1 MRRPANIFL
10 IAVVVAAI
18 GAALVYRYLSAQ
30 QAELDRIRAEAVG
43 EVVDVAVAAHHIDI
57 GTRLQPEHIK
67 IVKWPKDSAPAGAVA
82 SPEAVVGKIAR
93 GGIRHHQPFLV
104 TDLTAESSG
113 IMPLL
118 IEDGMRAISVKVDK
132 VTGVSGFIIPNS
144 RVDVFAT
151 GTLNDTEGERDD
163 RSKLILQ
170 NIRVLASGVHIE
182 QQESGVIEVPTVTL
196 LVTPEQAE
204 TVALVARKEPV
215 FLALRG
221 FRDEDSVDTEGASLR
236 RIFINGAVA
245 AAPPRPMAA
254 APRRVV
260 QPPPPPPPSVEVLL
274 GDTRTRQ
281 PY

>member
-18 GAALVYRYLSAQ
+18 GAALVYRFLSAQ
-30 QAELDRIRAEAVG
+30 QAELERIRAEAVG
-43 EVVDVAVAAHHIDI
+43 EVVDVAVAAHRIEI

-67 IVKWPKDSAPAGAVA
+67 IVRWPKDSAPAGAVA

-93 GGIRHHQPFLV
+93 GGIRHHQPFLE

-151 GTLNDTEGERDD
+151 GSINDQEGERDE

-170 NIRVLASGVHIE
+170 NVRVLATGVHIE

-196 LVTPEQAE
+196 LVKPEDAE
-204 TVALVARKEPV
+204 QLALVARRDPV

-221 FRDEDSVDTEGASLR
+221 FRDEEAVATEGASLR
-236 RIFINGAVA
+236 RIFINGKPPPAPPRA
-245 AAPPRPMAA
+245 APAPARAAPP
-254 APRRVV
+254 PR
-260 QPPPPPPPSVEVLL
+260 QPPSVEVLL